1 MKNTLYVNW
10 FKSPAHLVKFVSKNK
25 LTQKNIV
32 AINRYDNQLELWFWS
47 KNITHQHE
55 DKGERNE

>member
-10 FKSPAHLVKFVSKNK
+10 FKSPAHLVKFVSKNRIR
-25 LTQKNIV
+25 QKNIV

-47 KNITHQHE
+47 KKLTHQHE
-55 DKGERNE
+55 DKGKSE